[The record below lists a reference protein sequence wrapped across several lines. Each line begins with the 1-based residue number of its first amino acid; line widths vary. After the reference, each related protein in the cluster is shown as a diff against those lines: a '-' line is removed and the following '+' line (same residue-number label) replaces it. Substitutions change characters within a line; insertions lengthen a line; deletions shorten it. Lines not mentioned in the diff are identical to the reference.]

1 MLLMSNV
8 TDYSRVILLASSF
21 AEGVRIVPRLPR
33 RPLARRLVAL
43 AVGTSLLAAA
53 GLAATAG
60 SASADTVLNVHYAL
74 TGTTFIKKLNTT
86 VDLGSGTLASTVD
99 LTTGTSSSTLTL
111 PPATASAKVLNLI
124 PVSATTEMIQN
135 GPASGTVNLT
145 TNTISSTA
153 GVTLKITS
161 LTVAGLPL
169 PVGNSCQTSP
179 FSVTHSS
186 GAGFTVGG
194 GGPIS
199 GTYTIPAF
207 HHCLLN
213 TLLLNLTIPG
223 PGNTLNLTL
232 GQLQLG

>member
-1 MLLMSNV
+1 MV
-8 TDYSRVILLASSF
+8 
-21 AEGVRIVPRLPR
+21 RLPR
-33 RPLARRLVAL
+33 RPLARRLAAL

-153 GVTLKITS
+153 SVTLKITS
-161 LTVAGLPL
+161 LTVAGLRL

-179 FSVTHSS
+179 FSVTLNS